1 MMTFKNFLESKSQ
14 EEDKD
19 ILGTL
24 SKIPPSHA
32 ALVKGYTFKLQGG
45 NTLSDD
51 DDHIGYVQED
61 PKEIVVA
68 APWNYGREFT
78 MLHEIGHRVY
88 DKLSGDLKKR
98 WAVIVYQTPKR
109 QKQSPEELFCM
120 AYAAAYSKHP
130 PVIHYHKAW
139 LKFIYNLPH

>member
-1 MMTFKNFLESKSQ
+1 MLSFKTFLKNEGE
-14 EEDKD
+14 EEDQD
-19 ILGTL
+19 ILKTL

-32 ALVKGYTFKLQGG
+32 ALVKGYTFKFQGG
-45 NTLSDD
+45 NTLDDD

-78 MLHEIGHRVY
+78 MLHEVGHRVY
-88 DKLSGDLKKR
+88 ERLNDGLKNR
-98 WAVIVYQTPKR
+98 WAMIVDHTKNR

-120 AYAAAYSKHP
+120 AYANHYCKNKV
-130 PVIHYHKAW
+130 VIHDHPAW
-139 LKFIYNLPH
+139 HHFIERLPK